1 MGITKRFGDVVALE
15 DVSVKVETA
24 TVHAL
29 LGENGAGNYAARHD
43 APPSH
48 GPGPTKP
55 SVRAAASGAIID
67 ALGPQSPH
75 SALRGRHTSI

>member
-29 LGENGAGNYAARHD
+29 LGENGAGNYGARHD
-43 APPSH
+43 APPLSWA
-48 GPGPTKP
+48 GPDEAQRKG
-55 SVRAAASGAIID
+55 SCFRRD
-67 ALGPQSPH
+67 N
-75 SALRGRHTSI
+75 